1 MKMVEFDIHSI
12 LRAQQGRPP
21 DTPVEASYFRE
32 VWLLLCI
39 AAWGVGYTY
48 GEAITAWIRSN

>member
-21 DTPVEASYFRE
+21 DTPVEASLFWE

-39 AAWGVGYTY
+39 WAWGMGFTY
-48 GEAITAWIRSN
+48 GEVICQWWTK